1 MRMSS
6 PQNAGKVKLGARQDW
21 VWSALFQTTTSRASR
36 LRGCPGILLL
46 GYDEILDLFRRQ
58 PGLGRNA
65 PGKLGGGGARSPY
78 RPV

>member
-21 VWSALFQTTTSRASR
+21 VWSALFQDNQPSKPAKWMS
-36 LRGCPGILLL
+36 GILLL